1 MFGVTLWEFFSS
13 AALPFA
19 ELDPAQVAI
28 AVVKDDLRLQ
38 KPSACPGQ
46 VFALMTRCW
55 QTNPEARPSFTEISS
70 ELRLAAK
77 HQGTWIQ

>member
-1 MFGVTLWEFFSS
+1 
-13 AALPFA
+13 
-19 ELDPAQVAI
+19 
-28 AVVKDDLRLQ
+28 
-38 KPSACPGQ
+38 